1 MISGIVKFKSGT
13 GYGFIAVDNMADV
26 FFHGRDLRDAEF
38 DTIRVGDPVTIDRID
53 DTRRGTT
60 ARDVRLA

>member
-1 MISGIVKFKSGT
+1 MTSGTVKHLSGT
-13 GYGFIAVDNMADV
+13 GYGFIVVDGQPDV

-38 DTIRVGDPVTIDRID
+38 SELTVGDRVTFDRIEQ
-53 DTRRGTT
+53 TKRGTT